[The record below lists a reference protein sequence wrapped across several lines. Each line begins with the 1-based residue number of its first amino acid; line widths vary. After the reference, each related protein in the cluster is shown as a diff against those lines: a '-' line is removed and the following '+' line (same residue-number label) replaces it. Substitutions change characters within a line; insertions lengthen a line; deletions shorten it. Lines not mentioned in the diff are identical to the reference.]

1 MLTQPQGNPAP
12 TVAAAA
18 ARRGASDP
26 RGGGRSRPGPGSPP
40 AIRPRRRHRDDRR
53 VAPLFLAP
61 VLVGF
66 ALFYVYPTI
75 RGVWFSVTD
84 YTLLNSP
91 SYVGADNYTQLVH
104 DPQFWNALKVTAYYV
119 LVNIGSQTLLAL
131 GLAALMHRLTRSVV
145 VRAMLLVP
153 WLVPNVTVGLLWLWL
168 LDANLGFVNHLLG
181 TLGVD
186 THGYF
191 NSPTWAMPTVALV
204 NTWAYTGYTALLFYA
219 GMLQIPQHLYDSAA
233 LDGAGE
239 LRMFRRITLP
249 LLRPIIALVLVVSLI
264 GSFQIFDTV
273 AVTTGGG
280 PVGATRVIYYY
291 IYQQAFTYF
300 HMGYAAAAAM
310 VLVVI
315 LGILTAV
322 QMRLLRASRSDLG

>member
-1 MLTQPQGNPAP
+1 MLTQPQGTPGTNVATAASGRGRPDLPGGGRSGPRSQPAG
-12 TVAAAA
+12 AA
-18 ARRGASDP
+18 ARRK
-26 RGGGRSRPGPGSPP
+26 
-40 AIRPRRRHRDDRR
+40 RDDRR
-53 VAPLFLAP
+53 VAPLFLLP
-61 VLVGF
+61 VLIGF

-84 YTLLNSP
+84 YSLLNTP
-91 SYVGADNYTQLVH
+91 SFVGADNYTKLVH
-104 DPQFWNALKVTAYYV
+104 DPQFWDSLKVTAYYV
-119 LVNIGSQTLLAL
+119 LINIGSQTVLAL
-131 GLAALMHRLTRSVV
+131 GLAALMHRLTRSVW

-153 WLVPNVTVGLLWLWL
+153 WLVPNVTVGLLWLFL
-168 LDANLGFVNHLLG
+168 LDANLGFVNHLLTAVG
-181 TLGVD
+181 LDNIGFFT
-186 THGYF
+186 
-191 NSPTWAMPTVALV
+191 SPSWAMPSVALV

-219 GMLQIPQHLYDSAA
+219 GMLQTPQHLYDSAA

-239 LRMFRRITLP
+239 LRMFRNVTLP
-249 LLRPIIALVLVVSLI
+249 LLRPIIALVLVVSMI

-273 AVTTGGG
+273 AVTSKGG

-300 HMGYAAAAAM
+300 HMGYASAAAM

-315 LGILTAV
+315 LGILTFV